1 MSTVGKLIGS
11 GSLCLPAACILTLCL
26 AVPAPC
32 AAASSADLAAPLP
45 SLGQTDLPEILI
57 LKPPPPPPCGI

>member
-1 MSTVGKLIGS
+1 MIGS
-11 GSLCLPAACILTLCL
+11 GSRWLLAACALLLCL
-26 AVPAPC
+26 AAPAPC

-45 SLGQTDLPEILI
+45 SLGLEQDLPEILI